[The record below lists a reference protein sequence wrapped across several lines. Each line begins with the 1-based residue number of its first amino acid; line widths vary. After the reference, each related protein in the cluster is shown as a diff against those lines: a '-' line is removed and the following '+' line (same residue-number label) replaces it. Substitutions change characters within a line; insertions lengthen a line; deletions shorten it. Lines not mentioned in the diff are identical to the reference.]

1 MIIKKNTNIV
11 LRKIHGSFFLVD
23 ISDDYS
29 GDKCALYEVNET
41 GMFIWNCI
49 NNIRSA
55 NDIAMLLKEAIVD
68 DVDYTVI
75 YKDVLEFLNT
85 LRLKHFVE
93 VC

>member
-1 MIIKKNTNIV
+1 
-11 LRKIHGSFFLVD
+11 
-23 ISDDYS
+23 
-29 GDKCALYEVNET
+29 
-41 GMFIWNCI
+41 MFIWNCI

-68 DVDYTVI
+68 DVNYTVI